1 MWRCKFDLPEKQR
14 IGAGLYLLIN
24 FPFDSHWLP
33 GLKPNPVAAFMS
45 GQETYSLFP
54 PSFFNN
60 EAMTVHGAVCI
71 GEWSRESPAQAGA
84 RRECELWAKGN
95 GSGCDIVVILLS
107 EAADLLLLLPSPPF
121 PPFPP
126 DLLLLRP
133 PQLAGS
139 EAFPR
144 SQRLEK
150 EKGAKKRAMKE
161 FLFSKEGHVPR
172 DLVNIKP
179 KGQAGED

>member
-54 PSFFNN
+54 PGFFNN
-60 EAMTVHGAVCI
+60 EAMTVRGAVCI

-107 EAADLLLLLPSPPF
+107 EAADLLLLLPS